1 MKKKQIAVIFLAL
14 WFIVISCFMLFTG
27 RFELALFFVLWF
39 IGFLLIVELIETHYV
54 QPAYLRYIRYLT
66 IAGIVIFGAVV
77 VQKVMDI
84 LGLYFTWSF

>member
-1 MKKKQIAVIFLAL
+1 MKKKQIAVISLAL
-14 WFIVISCFMLFTG
+14 WFLIISCFMLFVG

-54 QPAYLRYIRYLT
+54 QPAYLRYLRYLT

-77 VQKVMDI
+77 VQKLMDI